1 MIFVIQNAFDPFTQ
15 MNYVEIEK
23 QTQRFVRKTQ
33 VGKQLSFVDWKQRF
47 HAFESNNDCV
57 CNEKIK
63 PVTGV

>member
-1 MIFVIQNAFDPFTQ
+1 